1 MATKNL
7 WKVKLP
13 STQGEAFR
21 IDEVDGDCR
30 IYIDGNEITELSG
43 VTASAAELNI
53 LDGATVTTAEVN
65 YLDLTALGTGEANK
79 AIVLDGSGD
88 YTYPATGTITYP
100 SGSTCTFDAGSTLT
114 VNGTF
119 TLGTAITATS
129 LNLTANSNQIVFD
142 SDDGSGYTTTMTD
155 SASAARTI
163 TLPDATDTLVG
174 KATTDTLTN
183 KTIDTANNTI
193 TIGEADISD
202 LQSYLVNV
210 VEDTTPQL
218 GGQLD
223 VNGNAL
229 GDGTNE
235 LLTFTEDASAVNHVN
250 IENEATGS
258 GPIISAAGDDANI
271 DLNLVAKGTGDVKV
285 GVYSFDGD
293 QSVGAGQDN
302 YVMTYD
308 NASGLVSLEAAAVSG
323 LNNVVEDTTPQ
334 LGGDLD
340 ANSYDIQFDDATGIR
355 DDSDNE
361 QLIFQ
366 KTTSAVNHLEITNAA
381 TSNDPSITAAGDDV
395 NVGLL
400 IDSKGTGTIAVGS
413 ADSIVTLD
421 GTSISGTLIKDED
434 TMTSDSATHLAT
446 QQSIK
451 AYVDSQAGGGDCVL
465 LSTAT
470 ASASATVDFDNVF
483 SSTYEYYMLVAN
495 NVNPATD
502 DVEVYFRIGTGGTP
516 TYQSGATDYAFAA
529 GIIPASSG
537 ATTYEVSTGAA
548 QMVLFDS
555 QANFGVGN
563 DTDEMCNFT
572 VYIYNPSDTTYRT
585 HCRYFG
591 THDNLN
597 TVFMQA
603 WGGGEY
609 TATTAVTSFRILMSS
624 GNMDSGEFRMYG
636 FNKT

>member
-65 YLDLTALGTGEANK
+65 YLDLTTLGTGAASK
-79 AIVLDGSGD
+79 AVVLDANGD

-100 SGSTCTFDAGSTLT
+100 SGATCTFDSGSTLT

-119 TLGTAITATS
+119 SLGSAITATTI
-129 LNLTANSNQIVFD
+129 NLTANSDQIVFD

-155 SASAARTI
+155 SATAARTL

-193 TIGEADISD
+193 TVAEADISD

-223 VNGNAL
+223 VNGNAI
-229 GDGTNE
+229 GDGTRE
-235 LLTFTEDASAVNHVN
+235 LLTFTEDGSAVNHVN

-258 GPIISAAGDDANI
+258 GPIVSAAGDDANI
-271 DLNLVAKGTGDVKV
+271 DLNLVAKGTGNVKV

-302 YVMTYD
+302 YVLTYD
-308 NASGLVSLEAAAVSG
+308 NGSGLISLEAGGGGG
-323 LNNVVEDTTPQ
+323 LGNVVEDTTPQ

-340 ANSYDIQFDDATGIR
+340 LNGNGIDFPTTAN
-355 DDSDNE
+355 
-361 QLIFQ
+361 
-366 KTTSAVNHLEITNAA
+366 IT
-381 TSNDPSITAAGDDV
+381 DC
-395 NVGLL
+395 L
-400 IDSKGTGTIAVGS
+400 
-413 ADSIVTLD
+413 
-421 GTSISGTLIKDED
+421 DED
-434 TMTSDSATHLAT
+434 NMASNSATALAT

-451 AYVDSQAGGGDCVL
+451 AYVDALGQDLVL
-465 LSTAT
+465 ISSST
-470 ASASATVDFDNVF
+470 ASASATINFTGLT
-483 SSTYEYYMLVAN
+483 SSYSKYIVVITDLI
-495 NVNPATD
+495 PATD
-502 DVEVYFRIGTGGTP
+502 NTSLLFRTSTDGGSS
-516 TYQSGATDYAFAA
+516 YDSGATDYEHTRL
-529 GIIPASSG
+529 ASVSTASG
-537 ATTYEVSTGAA
+537 ATTGESTGDTSIVLSA
-548 QMVLFDS
+548 Q
-555 QANFGVGN
+555 VGN
-563 DTDEMCNFT
+563 AAGESFNATLT
-572 VYIYNPSDTTYRT
+572 LYNPSSTVKTLAAWTASNVRQDSAASNTIGTGYRDSAADVDAI
-585 HCRYFG
+585 RF
-591 THDNLN
+591 
-597 TVFMQA
+597 
-603 WGGGEY
+603 
-609 TATTAVTSFRILMSS
+609 LMSS
-624 GNMDSGEFRMYG
+624 GNITSGTFYLYG
-636 FNKT
+636 LTNS